1 MKKSGLLI
9 LASLLLVSTAFAKQ
23 TIVVSNSLGFD
34 RKSEIVEISL
44 SALKVSFDSKTFV
57 LKNNNGKEVG
67 YQLVYN
73 GNKKPVSLIFQ
84 ADVKANGS
92 AVYSLSDGNP
102 TPVKAKTFAR
112 FVPERKD
119 DFAWENDIAAYR
131 MYGPA
136 LANEN
141 PSNGVDL
148 WVKRTDELIVD
159 EFYDGEHTKGISYH
173 VDNGHGLDLYKVG
186 QALGVGGIA
195 PYASGKLWVG
205 KNFDHYKVIEVGSLR
220 SVFTLIY
227 DSVKVGN
234 LFYKQ
239 ELTITTNAG
248 SILNKAKVKFT
259 GPVQKMEL
267 AAGLFLHDGKGVL
280 KQIISN
286 GTSAYAEDAVS
297 DAKVPSGRD
306 YVGFYIPE
314 KVNDAKK
321 EGDHGL
327 MTSSY
332 KIGDTFT
339 YYFGGG
345 WSKWNFPT
353 DESWFNAINRFSEI
367 SRSPLKVAI
376 K

>member
-1 MKKSGLLI
+1 
-9 LASLLLVSTAFAKQ
+9 
-23 TIVVSNSLGFD
+23 
-34 RKSEIVEISL
+34 
-44 SALKVSFDSKTFV
+44 
-57 LKNNNGKEVG
+57 
-67 YQLVYN
+67 
-73 GNKKPVSLIFQ
+73 
-84 ADVKANGS
+84 
-92 AVYSLSDGNP
+92 
-102 TPVKAKTFAR
+102 
-112 FVPERKD
+112 
-119 DFAWENDIAAYR
+119 

-148 WVKRTDELIVD
+148 WVKRINELIVD
-159 EFYDGEHTKGISYH
+159 EFYEGEHSTGISYH

-186 QALGVGGIA
+186 QALGAGGIA
-195 PYASGKLWVG
+195 PYTAGKLWIG
-205 KNFDHYKVIEVGSLR
+205 KHFDHYKVIEVGPLR

-248 SILNKAKVKFT
+248 SIMNKGVVT
-259 GPVQKMEL
+259 YSGPVKNMEV
-267 AAGLFLHDGKGVL
+267 AAGIFLHDGKGTL
-280 KQIISN
+280 KQNIAN
-286 GTSAYAEDAVS
+286 GTTAYAEDAVS
-297 DAKVPSGRD
+297 DAKVPSGRN

-314 KVNDAKK
+314 KVNEAKK
-321 EGDHGL
+321 ESDHGL

-332 KIGDTFT
+332 KIGENFT

-353 DESWFNAINRFSEI
+353 DESWFNAINQFAEI
-367 SRSPLKVAI
+367 SKNPLKVTV